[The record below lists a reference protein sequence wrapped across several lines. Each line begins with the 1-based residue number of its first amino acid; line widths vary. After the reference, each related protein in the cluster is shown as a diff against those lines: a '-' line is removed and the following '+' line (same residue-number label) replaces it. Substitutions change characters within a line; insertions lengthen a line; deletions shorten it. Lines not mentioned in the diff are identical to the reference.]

1 MVPAPGTSIALLPR
15 HCEALRA
22 MGLLVFVIHCQFGG
36 RPLITA
42 VLQEVLQY
50 VSRFPDVWFARHEE
64 LGRWA
69 LAADVDE
76 HSYASR
82 FFSEDAGT
90 SGSDANMPSRRR
102 SGTER
107 RAP

>member
-1 MVPAPGTSIALLPR
+1 
-15 HCEALRA
+15 
-22 MGLLVFVIHCQFGG
+22 
-36 RPLITA
+36 

-50 VSRFPDVWFARHEE
+50 ISRFPDVWFARHEE

-82 FFSEDAGT
+82 FFGEDVA
-90 SGSDANMPSRRR
+90 APSRRR
-102 SGTER
+102 SGAER
-107 RAP
+107 RRP

>member
-1 MVPAPGTSIALLPR
+1 
-15 HCEALRA
+15 
-22 MGLLVFVIHCQFGG
+22 
-36 RPLITA
+36 
-42 VLQEVLQY
+42 VLQY
-50 VSRFPDVWFARHEE
+50 ISRFPDVWFARHEE

-82 FFSEDAGT
+82 FFGDDTGA
-90 SGSDANMPSRRR
+90 SGSDANMASRRR
-102 SGTER
+102 SGAER

>member
-1 MVPAPGTSIALLPR
+1 MRTSPW
-15 HCEALRA
+15 
-22 MGLLVFVIHCQFGG
+22 VFWCSSFHCQFGG

-50 VSRFPDVWFARHEE
+50 ISRFPDVWFARHEE

-82 FFSEDAGT
+82 FFGEDAGAT
-90 SGSDANMPSRRR
+90 ASGANMPSRRR
-102 SGTER
+102 SGAER
-107 RAP
+107 PAP